1 MTTENQ
7 MTTIDASQAMME
19 TLLNPSVFDQMQRAA
34 TLFSKSGLVPA
45 QFKDNMPACFVGL
58 QLAAQLGV
66 NPFMLFQK
74 IYTVGGKIGIE
85 AQVAIAVA
93 NQRKVFAGPIAYE
106 FSGEGKTRRC
116 IARAVMAAN
125 KAPVEMSLSW
135 SEVAAEGWDKK
146 GGSKWNTMPDQM
158 FRYRTALWLIRTF
171 APEVLM
177 GLSSVDELEDIR
189 VIDITPAKPKKAT
202 LAEQIKAKQA
212 EKPAEAEIV
221 DGEDDDYETALA
233 KMGVNKDALPA
244 YMRAAGL
251 DPYVG
256 PNEMNEEEFFALSA
270 HITRV
275 KSGNDDKGA

>member
-1 MTTENQ
+1 MDNQ
-7 MTTIDASQAMME
+7 LTTIDASQAMME

-34 TLFSKSGLVPA
+34 TLFSKSGLMPA

-93 NQRKVFAGPIAYE
+93 NQRKVFAGPISYE
-106 FSGEGKTRRC
+106 FSGEGKTRKC

-146 GGSKWNTMPDQM
+146 VGSKWNTMPDQM

-177 GLSSVDELEDIR
+177 GLSSVDELEDSR
-189 VIDITPAKPKKAT
+189 VIDITPAKPKQT
-202 LAEQIKAKQA
+202 LEEQLKAKQA
-212 EKPAEAEIV
+212 DKPAEAEIV
-221 DGEDDDYETALA
+221 GGDPAEDITREEYVASLGVSA
-233 KMGVNKDALPA
+233 KMLPA
-244 YMRAAGL
+244 YLRGAGL
-251 DPYVG
+251 DPTMEVG
-256 PNEMNEEEFFALSA
+256 ALDDGEWSILLG
-270 HITRV
+270 HIQ
-275 KSGNDDKGA
+275 KIKGAK

>member
-1 MTTENQ
+1 MDNQ
-7 MTTIDASQAMME
+7 LTTIDASQAMME

-116 IARAVMAAN
+116 VARAVMAAN

-177 GLSSVDELEDIR
+177 GLSSVDELEDTR
-189 VIDITPAKPKKAT
+189 VIDITPVKQKKAT
-202 LAEQIKAKQA
+202 LEEQLKSRQT
-212 EKPAEAEIV
+212 EKLAEAEIV
-221 DGEDDDYETALA
+221 DGDPAKDLTREEYIASLGVSA
-233 KMGVNKDALPA
+233 KMLPA
-244 YMRAAGL
+244 YLRGAGL
-251 DPYVG
+251 DPAMEVG
-256 PNEMNEEEFFALSA
+256 TLDDGEWPILLG
-270 HITRV
+270 HIQ
-275 KSGNDDKGA
+275 KIKGAKR